1 MMNVEQAMQ
10 QRHSVRAF
18 LPRTVEAVLVR
29 DLLAQASQ
37 AASGGN
43 LQPWRVIALTGDSL
57 QALRQAMPAATPDC
71 DAALVYP
78 AQLWEPYRSR
88 RFDNGEDLYRSIG
101 IGREDR
107 SGRQQQLARNTH
119 MFGAPV
125 GVFIAVDSRM
135 LHAQWVDLGIY
146 LQSLMLLATGKGLA
160 TCAQGFWRNYSDFV
174 SRHLALPQGYQIAF
188 GMALGYEDSAA
199 PINQWRST
207 RAGLGDWCEMRGFE

>member
-1 MMNVEQAMQ
+1 
-10 QRHSVRAF
+10 
-18 LPRTVEAVLVR
+18 
-29 DLLAQASQ
+29 
-37 AASGGN
+37 
-43 LQPWRVIALTGDSL
+43 
-57 QALRQAMPAATPDC
+57 
-71 DAALVYP
+71 
-78 AQLWEPYRSR
+78 YRSR

-107 SGRQQQLARNTH
+107 SGLQQQLARNTH

-125 GVFIAVDSRM
+125 GVFTAVDSRM

-207 RAGLGDWCEMRGFE
+207 RAGLGDWCEMRGSE

>member
-18 LPRTVEAVLVR
+18 LPRTVDAALVR
-29 DLLAQASQ
+29 DLLAQAGQ

-43 LQPWRVIALTGDSL
+43 LQPWRVIALTGGSL

-71 DAALVYP
+71 GAALVYP

>member
-1 MMNVEQAMQ
+1 M
-10 QRHSVRAF
+10 
-18 LPRTVEAVLVR
+18 
-29 DLLAQASQ
+29 
-37 AASGGN
+37 
-43 LQPWRVIALTGDSL
+43 
-57 QALRQAMPAATPDC
+57 
-71 DAALVYP
+71 
-78 AQLWEPYRSR
+78 
-88 RFDNGEDLYRSIG
+88 
-101 IGREDR
+101 GREDR
-107 SGRQQQLARNTH
+107 SGRLLQLARNTH

-125 GVFIAVDSRM
+125 GVFVAVESRM

-207 RAGLGDWCEMRGFE
+207 RAELGDWCEMRGFE

>member
-18 LPRTVEAVLVR
+18 LPRRVDAALVR
-29 DLLAQASQ
+29 DLLAQAGL

-57 QALRQAMPAATPDC
+57 QALRQAMPAATPNSDP
-71 DAALVYP
+71 ALVYP
-78 AQLWEPYRSR
+78 PQLWEPYRSR

-101 IGREDR
+101 MGREDR
-107 SGRQQQLARNTH
+107 SGRLLQLARNTH

-125 GVFIAVDSRM
+125 GVFVAVENRM

-207 RAGLGDWCEMRGFE
+207 RAEPGEWCEMHGFE

>member
-18 LPRTVEAVLVR
+18 LPRTVDAALVR
-29 DLLAQASQ
+29 DLLAQAGQ

-78 AQLWEPYRSR
+78 EQLWEPYRSR

-125 GVFIAVDSRM
+125 GVFTAVDSRM

-188 GMALGYEDSAA
+188 GMALGYEDSTA

>member
-18 LPRTVEAVLVR
+18 LPRTVDAALVR
-29 DLLAQASQ
+29 DLLAQAGQ

-88 RFDNGEDLYRSIG
+88 RFDNGEELYRSIG

-125 GVFIAVDSRM
+125 GVFTAVDSRM

-207 RAGLGDWCEMRGFE
+207 RAGLGDWCEMPGFE

>member
-18 LPRTVEAVLVR
+18 LPRTVDAALVR
-29 DLLAQASQ
+29 DLLAQAGQ

-71 DAALVYP
+71 DAALAYP

>member
-18 LPRTVEAVLVR
+18 LPRTVDAALVR
-29 DLLAQASQ
+29 DLLAQAGQ

-78 AQLWEPYRSR
+78 EQLWEPYRSR

-188 GMALGYEDSAA
+188 GIALGYEDSAA

>member
-18 LPRTVEAVLVR
+18 LPRTVDAALVR
-29 DLLAQASQ
+29 DLLAQAGQ

-57 QALRQAMPAATPDC
+57 QGLRQAMPAATPNSDPP
-71 DAALVYP
+71 LVYP
-78 AQLWEPYRSR
+78 PQLWEPYRSR
-88 RFDNGEDLYRSIG
+88 RFDNGEDLYRSLG
-101 IGREDR
+101 MGREDR
-107 SGRQQQLARNTH
+107 AGRLRQLASNAQ

-125 GVFIAVDSRM
+125 GVFVAVEKRM

-174 SRHLALPQGYQIAF
+174 SQHLALPQGYRIAF

-199 PINQWRST
+199 PINQWRSA
-207 RAGLGDWCEMRGFE
+207 RAELGDWCEMRGFE

>member
-18 LPRTVEAVLVR
+18 LPRTVDAALVR
-29 DLLAQASQ
+29 DLLAQAGQ

-78 AQLWEPYRSR
+78 EQLWEPYRSR
-88 RFDNGEDLYRSIG
+88 RFDNGEELYRSIG

-125 GVFIAVDSRM
+125 GVFTAVDSRM

>member
-1 MMNVEQAMQ
+1 
-10 QRHSVRAF
+10 
-18 LPRTVEAVLVR
+18 
-29 DLLAQASQ
+29 
-37 AASGGN
+37 
-43 LQPWRVIALTGDSL
+43 
-57 QALRQAMPAATPDC
+57 
-71 DAALVYP
+71 
-78 AQLWEPYRSR
+78 
-88 RFDNGEDLYRSIG
+88 
-101 IGREDR
+101 
-107 SGRQQQLARNTH
+107 

-125 GVFIAVDSRM
+125 GVFVAVESRM

-207 RAGLGDWCEMRGFE
+207 GPSLGTGARCAGSNEPCLDAGEGSRLMLLLAWQEGEAEAQGIEAGLHAGSPAASSMPAAYFHRAHLLSSLVVKTWSPGRVLSTLK

>member
-18 LPRTVEAVLVR
+18 LPRTVDAALVR
-29 DLLAQASQ
+29 DLLAQAGQ

-57 QALRQAMPAATPDC
+57 QVLRQAMPAATPDC

-78 AQLWEPYRSR
+78 EQLWEPYRSR

>member
-18 LPRTVEAVLVR
+18 LPRTVDAALVR
-29 DLLAQASQ
+29 DLLAQAGQ

-57 QALRQAMPAATPDC
+57 QALRQAMPAATPNS

-88 RFDNGEDLYRSIG
+88 RFDNGEDLYRSMG
-101 IGREDR
+101 MGREDR
-107 SGRQQQLARNTH
+107 SGRLQQLARNTH

-125 GVFIAVDSRM
+125 GVFVAVESRM

-146 LQSLMLLATGKGLA
+146 LQSLMLLATGKG
-160 TCAQGFWRNYSDFV
+160 W
-174 SRHLALPQGYQIAF
+174 PP
-188 GMALGYEDSAA
+188 A
-199 PINQWRST
+199 P
-207 RAGLGDWCEMRGFE
+207 RASGAITAIL

>member
-1 MMNVEQAMQ
+1 MNVEQAMQ

-18 LPRTVEAVLVR
+18 LPRTVDAALVR
-29 DLLAQASQ
+29 DLLAQAGQ

-88 RFDNGEDLYRSIG
+88 RFDNGEELYRSIG

-125 GVFIAVDSRM
+125 GVFTAVDSRM

-207 RAGLGDWCEMRGFE
+207 RAGLGDWCEMPGFE